1 MAYKYSTKTHSN
13 GSLDKGNGYRAMKQ
27 TRLKEMYIVRY
38 ADDFRIFCRTKTDA
52 EKTKVAVT
60 QWLDERLKLEVSPEK
75 TRVVNIKRR
84 YSEFLGFKIKV
95 HPKGKKLVVTS
106 HISDKQLEQKK
117 QKLVEQAKHV
127 ARPRDGKTG
136 SDEVRLYNSMVMG
149 IQNYYRIAT
158 CVSLDCAKLNRAV
171 MTVLT
176 NRLKSQKKSRLVKKG
191 RKLTSVEQ
199 KLYGKSKML
208 RYIAGT
214 NEPVYPIGYVQHH
227 NPKPKRWN
235 ICCYTPEGRAY
246 LHDKLRINVPL
257 MLCLMRQPLYGR
269 SAEYADNRISLF
281 SAQWGKC
288 AVTGRNFVI
297 SEDIHCH
304 HKKPRKQGGTDKFE
318 NLVLVFE
325 SVHRLIHATDN
336 KTIEKYLEKLELNK
350 KQLQKVNEFRTQL
363 ELQEI
368 A

>member
-1 MAYKYSTKTHSN
+1 MDNSPARFLP
-13 GSLDKGNGYRAMKQ
+13 G
-27 TRLKEMYIVRY
+27 
-38 ADDFRIFCRTKTDA
+38 
-52 EKTKVAVT
+52 AVCAT
-60 QWLDERLKLEVSPEK
+60 PSALEVLS
-75 TRVVNIKRR
+75 RAH
-84 YSEFLGFKIKV
+84 L
-95 HPKGKKLVVTS
+95 L
-106 HISDKQLEQKK
+106 QLLERHLRGDWGDTCKNDRIANERAICNGNRI
-117 QKLVEQAKHV
+117 V
-127 ARPRDGKTG
+127 
-136 SDEVRLYNSMVMG
+136 SW
-149 IQNYYRIAT
+149 YYRIAT

>member
-1 MAYKYSTKTHSN
+1 MK
-13 GSLDKGNGYRAMKQ
+13 SLSKLALCLLLAMSL
-27 TRLKEMYIVRY
+27 T
-38 ADDFRIFCRTKTDA
+38 
-52 EKTKVAVT
+52 
-60 QWLDERLKLEVSPEK
+60 VSAFAAQVPD
-75 TRVVNIKRR
+75 
-84 YSEFLGFKIKV
+84 S
-95 HPKGKKLVVTS
+95 LV
-106 HISDKQLEQKK
+106 
-117 QKLVEQAKHV
+117 
-127 ARPRDGKTG
+127 
-136 SDEVRLYNSMVMG
+136 
-149 IQNYYRIAT
+149 
-158 CVSLDCAKLNRAV
+158 
-171 MTVLT
+171 
-176 NRLKSQKKSRLVKKG
+176 
-191 RKLTSVEQ
+191 
-199 KLYGKSKML
+199 
-208 RYIAGT
+208 
-214 NEPVYPIGYVQHH
+214 
-227 NPKPKRWN
+227 
-235 ICCYTPEGRAY
+235 
-246 LHDKLRINVPL
+246 NVPL

-304 HKKPRKQGGTDKFE
+304 HKKPRQQGGTDKFE

>member
-1 MAYKYSTKTHSN
+1 
-13 GSLDKGNGYRAMKQ
+13 
-27 TRLKEMYIVRY
+27 
-38 ADDFRIFCRTKTDA
+38 
-52 EKTKVAVT
+52 
-60 QWLDERLKLEVSPEK
+60 
-75 TRVVNIKRR
+75 
-84 YSEFLGFKIKV
+84 
-95 HPKGKKLVVTS
+95 
-106 HISDKQLEQKK
+106 
-117 QKLVEQAKHV
+117 
-127 ARPRDGKTG
+127 
-136 SDEVRLYNSMVMG
+136 
-149 IQNYYRIAT
+149 
-158 CVSLDCAKLNRAV
+158 
-171 MTVLT
+171 
-176 NRLKSQKKSRLVKKG
+176 
-191 RKLTSVEQ
+191 
-199 KLYGKSKML
+199 ML

-318 NLVLVFE
+318 DLVLVFE

>member
-1 MAYKYSTKTHSN
+1 MLLIQVLLIQVST
-13 GSLDKGNGYRAMKQ
+13 
-27 TRLKEMYIVRY
+27 II
-38 ADDFRIFCRTKTDA
+38 IFDNLYVQNQSTTTAQALARTKTRM
-52 EKTKVAVT
+52 TT
-60 QWLDERLKLEVSPEK
+60 WLNSNFRGRWKEVSGP
-75 TRVVNIKRR
+75 N
-84 YSEFLGFKIKV
+84 
-95 HPKGKKLVVTS
+95 VTLAS
-106 HISDKQLEQKK
+106 NQWMI
-117 QKLVEQAKHV
+117 
-127 ARPRDGKTG
+127 
-136 SDEVRLYNSMVMG
+136 VM
-149 IQNYYRIAT
+149 RI
-158 CVSLDCAKLNRAV
+158 
-171 MTVLT
+171 
-176 NRLKSQKKSRLVKKG
+176 G
-191 RKLTSVEQ
+191 
-199 KLYGKSKML
+199 
-208 RYIAGT
+208 
-214 NEPVYPIGYVQHH
+214 
-227 NPKPKRWN
+227 
-235 ICCYTPEGRAY
+235 
-246 LHDKLRINVPL
+246 RINVPL